1 MRYKELPKKWK
12 VITSV
17 LIVLNALLII
27 LIILFTL
34 FLSSYREQC
43 AQLRAPL
50 KKDDSLLI
58 GERMKIERKGKESVA
73 VNLYMPKNI
82 GDDKLP
88 VVFNIHGGGF
98 VGGDADTL
106 DTQSERISKSWECT
120 VVTVNYKLMND
131 GITKQYAVDEVKD
144 TVKFM
149 MAHADEYGIDSD
161 NIYIL
166 GYSAGGYHA
175 MAAALQLHK
184 EGVTVRGQI
193 LCYPFI
199 SDILEQYNE
208 LIDVQKKTIPPAL
221 FILAGDEPIGKGSPE
236 YKTAFDGNGVPTEL
250 ITYDGAM
257 HGFIEE
263 NNPEYE
269 KLHFHDSKSPEQ
281 EKMARQA
288 ETEIGNW
295 LHSTLNESKK

>member
-98 VGGDADTL
+98 VGGDADML
-106 DTQSERISKSWECT
+106 DTQSDRIANEWNAV
-120 VVTVNYKLMND
+120 VVTINYTTADVKSVLY
-131 GITKQYAVDEVKD
+131 GSEEVRD
-144 TVKFM
+144 TVLYF
-149 MAHADEYGIDSD
+149 ADHADSYHADTTRFTIM
-161 NIYIL
+161 
-166 GYSAGGYHA
+166 GYSAGAYYSAEA
-175 MAAALQLHK
+175 MRLLK
-184 EGVTVRGQI
+184 ENDFDTASLV
-193 LCYPFI
+193 LCYPWTTGLPTKNLS
-199 SDILEQYNE
+199 SDCP
-208 LIDVQKKTIPPAL
+208 KTL
-221 FILAGDEPIGKGSPE
+221 FVLAGEDPISQKSKSYIEAMKAAGVDVEVIE
-236 YKTAFDGNGVPTEL
+236 YDSAV
-250 ITYDGAM
+250 
-257 HGFIEE
+257 HSFIES
-263 NNPEYE
+263 NNPEGKNDPAEGME
-269 KLHFHDSKSPEQ
+269 KVINPMQ
-281 EKMARQA
+281 EKMAREA
-288 ETEIGNW
+288 ENYIGKW
-295 LHSTLNESKK
+295 LNDGKK